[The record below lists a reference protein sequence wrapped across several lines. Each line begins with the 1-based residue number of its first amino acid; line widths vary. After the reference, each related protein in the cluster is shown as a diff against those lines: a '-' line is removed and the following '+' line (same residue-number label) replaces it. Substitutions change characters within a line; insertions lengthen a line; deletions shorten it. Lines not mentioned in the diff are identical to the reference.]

1 MVIDY
6 RRIYPLHFGIPR
18 RSCCSNTS
26 FCVRHVQKGEDKR
39 LSSFTRSRIV
49 YKVLHFSSISMIVV
63 VENVVLFNVPRHS
76 NRRITISKKRLQ
88 ASIFFLVAVSYSRW
102 VRILTNLLTVYSF
115 YLGDN
120 NRLTGTRED
129 IEKTL

>member
-1 MVIDY
+1 
-6 RRIYPLHFGIPR
+6 
-18 RSCCSNTS
+18 
-26 FCVRHVQKGEDKR
+26 
-39 LSSFTRSRIV
+39 
-49 YKVLHFSSISMIVV
+49 MIVV

-129 IEKTL
+129 VEKTL